1 MRRLQLRLV
10 CWDSTST
17 SRGVRG
23 AGICQG
29 QVAVALMFRCLNSL
43 ATNRTRQ
50 PSPSVCACVPI
61 ESKWHMITAAGLPF
75 QSATLLPCLPL
86 QLLLRRLSLRRL
98 LQLRLQAVIRLL
110 HHKVRDAIS
119 KCPLLLTSRLTLI
132 HTGFYYFYSIFLS
145 LWTAAAAV
153 QATGW
158 NILAAALVTK
168 WIILFFCVF
177 ASLNCVMNIWDYKWF

>member
-1 MRRLQLRLV
+1 VCVDFKLRLV
-10 CWDSTST
+10 CWDWDSTST

-61 ESKWHMITAAGLPF
+61 ESKWQMITAAGLPF
-75 QSATLLPCLPL
+75 QSATLHPCLPL

-98 LQLRLQAVIRLL
+98 LQVATLQLRLQAVIVRLL
-110 HHKVRDAIS
+110 HRKVRDAIS
-119 KCPLLLTSRLTLI
+119 KCPLLPTSRLRPPISRGLW
-132 HTGFYYFYSIFLS
+132 YSMLKY
-145 LWTAAAAV
+145 
-153 QATGW
+153 QQQ
-158 NILAAALVTK
+158 
-168 WIILFFCVF
+168 
-177 ASLNCVMNIWDYKWF
+177 NC